1 MGISPERAFAD
12 GTVND
17 SLVYRDNWTAPSQA
31 TPAKYDNSEEVGLLR
46 DLLDAMRANT
56 GTARVGHLET
66 GRKLDETNAKLEK
79 SPLAPYE
86 PKRRKVA

>member
-1 MGISPERAFAD
+1 MPPERAFAD
-12 GTVND
+12 GTAHD
-17 SLVYRDNWTAPSQA
+17 SLVYRDNWTAPSTA
-31 TPAKYDNSEEVGLLR
+31 PAQYDNSEEVALLR

-79 SPLAPYE
+79 APLPYE